1 MMKVLTIIVSYN
13 FEPWIDRCLGSLKA
27 STLPTDVIV
36 IDNGSSDRT
45 VDIIRNSYPGIR
57 LITNHANL
65 GFGKANNIGMQI
77 ALKEGYDAV
86 FLLNQDAWIGQDT
99 LEALARQS
107 QLHPEFGILSPVHLN
122 GSGKELEKG
131 FASYTRIN
139 TRQEL
144 PAGDEPVACTFIN
157 AAFWFIPVS
166 TLRTVGGFSPLFY
179 HYGEDKDYANRIHF
193 HRFQIGYLPSVSGCH
208 DREFRKVSLEGFLR
222 AERVYLLSEYA
233 NINYNFLRAFAYGVL
248 AGGKKLATA
257 LLKGNWTHAKG
268 YVRICLCLIG
278 QSAAVYR
285 TRQQTK
291 QTFHNYLES

>member
-122 GSGKELEKG
+122 GSGKELEKD
-131 FASYTRIN
+131 
-139 TRQEL
+139 L
-144 PAGDEPVACTFIN
+144 PHTPG
-157 AAFWFIPVS
+157 
-166 TLRTVGGFSPLFY
+166 
-179 HYGEDKDYANRIHF
+179 
-193 HRFQIGYLPSVSGCH
+193 
-208 DREFRKVSLEGFLR
+208 
-222 AERVYLLSEYA
+222 
-233 NINYNFLRAFAYGVL
+233 
-248 AGGKKLATA
+248 
-257 LLKGNWTHAKG
+257 
-268 YVRICLCLIG
+268 
-278 QSAAVYR
+278 
-285 TRQQTK
+285 
-291 QTFHNYLES
+291 

>member
-1 MMKVLTIIVSYN
+1 MKVLTIIVSYN

-107 QLHPEFGILSPVHLN
+107 QLHPKFGILSPVHLN

-144 PAGDEPVACTFIN
+144 PAGNEPVACTFIN

-208 DREFRKVSLEGFLR
+208 DREFRKVSLEGFLLGR
-222 AERVYLLSEYA
+222 TCLPALGIRQHQLQLSAGLCLRSPGRREKTDYGTVER
-233 NINYNFLRAFAYGVL
+233 
-248 AGGKKLATA
+248 KLDTCQ
-257 LLKGNWTHAKG
+257 
-268 YVRICLCLIG
+268 RICPDMPLSDRPECRR
-278 QSAAVYR
+278 VPY
-285 TRQQTK
+285 TPTDQTNIS
-291 QTFHNYLES
+291 QLS